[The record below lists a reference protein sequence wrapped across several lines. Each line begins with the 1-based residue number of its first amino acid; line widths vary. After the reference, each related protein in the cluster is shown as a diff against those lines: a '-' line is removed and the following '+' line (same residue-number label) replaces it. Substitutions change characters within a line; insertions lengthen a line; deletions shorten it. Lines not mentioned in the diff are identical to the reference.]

1 MEDWKIEARNDA
13 RASKAIRGEQIPSEI
28 QPKIPKPK
36 RIFGMDT
43 FNATTEYVNSLDFRD
58 NALEAQLAK
67 ISTNAIQDKLGWK
80 PSTIK
85 SDVTKEMIL
94 DYQQEMRKPI
104 VVDGVKFN
112 YHPSTID
119 IDKVEYEPLVFQYS
133 DAEIATMERDKGR
146 VIRKLDGLRVDLE
159 NQFSFIDKLKRDY
172 DRDTGRARDVPTF
185 NAITL
190 AFERRMIDEEKTL
203 EEIKDEIRLGEST
216 IERLNLDIT
225 NNERNKK
232 LNESEKVRVAKE
244 NAVRLK
250 AYKEDLNQLNKG
262 KLNIEQQPGE
272 SDDEFRDRL
281 RDTGMMTY
289 DEDAMSRSAE
299 LYNREKMKERM
310 MEIHRDTA
318 MIGNALKSFDADQL
332 FKMNKNWS
340 TLKQNFIKIFGFNS
354 PAVRDRDIVDF
365 FTSQINPIVNAQN
378 SGDLYP
384 VDFLSGEVPEATAV
398 VVDELGGTSE
408 FEDVPTEIGSRELL
422 NFRRRLRDREPPV
435 AEPPLLP
442 STPLF
447 PLPPTGFSEAEAEA
461 KPVTFPYLTMEKAE
475 QLRVPELQ
483 AYLDEVAPKLSKD
496 FKLSS
501 GQKAKVKFLRDN
513 GLIVPSTGTLDP
525 FLRPVQSQSGKGIQP
540 ITHDL
545 PKKIQFGKI
554 HISPKKLYYDNILAI
569 RHKSGKSFSGVPDS
583 SVSDKFV
590 SIIMNLLKGT
600 KPSLKD
606 FSTLDVNEKGM
617 YDSLIYM
624 AGLQKEVDNTFNETK
639 NNLKNRLELLEGEI
653 GAGNN
658 NPKLK
663 KELLYLLSK
672 MVKTGM
678 VGGGDAKRYYM
689 SVCK

>member
-13 RASKAIRGEQIPSEI
+13 RALKSVRDQQIPPEI
-28 QPKIPKPK
+28 TPKFPKPK

-43 FNATTEYVNSLDFRD
+43 FNATTEYISSLDSRD
-58 NALEAQLAK
+58 NALEAQMAK
-67 ISTNAIQDKLGWK
+67 IATNAIQDKLGWK

-85 SDVTKEMIL
+85 SDITKEMIL
-94 DYQQEMRKPI
+94 DYQEEMNKPI
-104 VVDGVKFN
+104 VIDGIKYR
-112 YHPSTID
+112 YHPSNID
-119 IDKVEYEPLVFQYS
+119 IDPIVYQPLVNQYS
-133 DAEIATMERDKGR
+133 DTQITSIQRRKEDL
-146 VIRKLDGLRVDLE
+146 IRRLDGLRVDLE

-203 EEIKDEIRLGEST
+203 EEIKDEIRRGEST
-216 IERLNLDIT
+216 IERYNLDIT
-225 NNERNKK
+225 NNERSKK
-232 LNESEKVRVAKE
+232 INDAERVRVAKE
-244 NAVRLK
+244 NANRLK
-250 AYKEDLNQLNKG
+250 AYKEELNQLNRG
-262 KLNIEQQPGE
+262 RLNIEQQPGE
-272 SDDEFRDRL
+272 SDDDFRNRL

-289 DEDAMSRSAE
+289 DEDAMAKSAE

-310 MEIHRDTA
+310 MELHRDTA
-318 MIGNALKSFDADQL
+318 MTGNALKSFDADQL
-332 FKMNKNWS
+332 FKMNKNWT
-340 TLKQNFIKIFGFNS
+340 TLKRNFIKTFGFNS
-354 PAVRDRDIVDF
+354 PSLRDRDIVDF
-365 FTSQINPIVNAQN
+365 FKSQINPIVIAQN

-398 VVDELGGTSE
+398 VVDDLGGTSE
-408 FEDVPTEIGSRELL
+408 FEDVPTEFGSSELL
-422 NFRRRLRDREPPV
+422 NLRRRLRDREPSTS
-435 AEPPLLP
+435 EPLIRSESVP
-442 STPLF
+442 F
-447 PLPPTGFSEAEAEA
+447 PLPPTGFTETN
-461 KPVTFPYLTMEKAE
+461 PFPYLTYDKAT
-475 QLRVPELQ
+475 QMKVPELQ
-483 AYLDEVAPKLSKD
+483 AYIDEVAPKLSKD
-496 FKLSS
+496 FKLSPK
-501 GQKAKVKFLRDN
+501 GQKAKLQFLRDN
-513 GLIVPSTGTLDP
+513 DLIVPSRGTLDP
-525 FLRPVQSQSGKGIQP
+525 FLRPTGESKGEGIVGAIKP

-545 PKKIQFGKI
+545 PKKIEFGKI
-554 HISPKKLYYDNILAI
+554 HISPKKLYYDNVLAI
-569 RHKSGKSFSGVPDS
+569 RHKSGKAFSGVPDS

-606 FSTLDVNEKGM
+606 FSTLDVNEKGL

-639 NNLKNRLELLEGEI
+639 NSLKKRLELLEGEI

>member
-1 MEDWKIEARNDA
+1 MDDWKIEARNDA

-28 QPKIPKPK
+28 QPKIPKSK
-36 RIFGMDT
+36 RFSPTMDT

-58 NALEAQLAK
+58 NALEAQMAK

-104 VVDGVKFN
+104 VVNGEKYN
-112 YHPSTID
+112 YHPSTVD
-119 IDKVEYEPLVFQYS
+119 IDKIEYDPPIAEELTPAQIIRLESDKDYMLRRLEFYQQEIVRLERDVKQEIRIEYDNKKSSLVQRGRQSQIPQLDIDF
-133 DAEIATMERDKGR
+133 DDNMERIDR
-146 VIRKLDGLRVDLE
+146 YIEELNDIITDLE
-159 NQFSFIDKLKRDY
+159 VQIDQINFRI
-172 DRDTGRARDVPTF
+172 
-185 NAITL
+185 N
-190 AFERRMIDEEKTL
+190 
-203 EEIKDEIRLGEST
+203 S
-216 IERLNLDIT
+216 
-225 NNERNKK
+225 NERNKRI
-232 LNESEKVRVAKE
+232 NQADRARVDKE
-244 NAVRLK
+244 NAIRLK

-262 KLNIEQQPGE
+262 RLNIEQQPNE

-340 TLKQNFIKIFGFNS
+340 TLKQNFIKIYGFNS

-365 FTSQINPIVNAQN
+365 FTSQINPLVNAQN
-378 SGDLYP
+378 SGD
-384 VDFLSGEVPEATAV
+384 VPTATAV
-398 VVDELGGTSE
+398 GELIGTSE
-408 FEDVPTEIGSRELL
+408 FQDVEQEETQYGSRGELSDL
-422 NFRRRLRDREPPV
+422 RQRLRDREPPPTY
-435 AEPPLLP
+435 AEAVP
-442 STPLF
+442 F
-447 PLPPTGFSEAEAEA
+447 PLPPTGFAEAVSN
-461 KPVTFPYLTMEKAE
+461 PFPYLTLEKAE

-483 AYLDEVAPKLSKD
+483 AYVDQVAPKLSKD
-496 FKLSS
+496 FKVSPK
-501 GQKAKVKFLRDN
+501 GQKAKIQFLRDN

-525 FLRPVQSQSGKGIQP
+525 FLRPVKSQSGEGIQP

-554 HISPKKLYYDNILAI
+554 HISPKKLYYDNVLAI

-590 SIIMNLLKGT
+590 SIIMNLLKGQ